1 MLQSL
6 GLPATSTKTLP
17 AGAKPVP
24 VVVTAANT
32 KKQSTTKPASRNPTK
47 PGSKQQKPV
56 QSQRPYV
63 VPSLSRHQQ
72 KPQKP
77 PTSVNKAPAATS
89 AAAVSNTKI
98 LHPNNT
104 VAVSAGSSSSS
115 GDKVVR
121 HVAKDGKLTSN
132 MGKNSTKQPPPP
144 SKVPSRPPPQ
154 IQKQQ
159 KPLDM
164 KDIKG
169 KWWIN
174 VAPVVVKPGKGTK
187 QSLPSS
193 SSSSSV
199 KAQLVDAPDEE
210 STWYTSTQ
218 RNLVTTE
225 ILAGMSDNA
234 ADAASAPLVVAS
246 FGSNVLEEIMTAVNL
261 AYTQEANIYQQNKR
275 GRVSS
280 DRKWINDVMTA
291 GTVSDKVAALA
302 LVVAE
307 SPIHELTALDD
318 LIAMAGKKEHRTC
331 QLALE
336 ALKDLLIHNLLPDRP
351 LRKFKQQPLAHP
363 IMNLPSALVFWYEE
377 QLLLRMDRFADA
389 LDQGL
394 KSTVDFFKKKCMELA
409 AELLISKPQHEGRFL
424 SMVVNKLGDPSGP
437 VSSKGIELLRGVVR
451 KQPPMKCVV
460 VREVRQLLHRPN
472 LPVRAVHAGIVFLS
486 QVMMPV
492 MVIMM
497 VAVMIITHPLTHPLT
512 HPVTPSHA
520 SYHRPYHTPSNTPY
534 RTLSTHILSTGT
546 FESYRRL
553 GSSYPTGG
561 MLHGLVRKSH
571 CPREDGFS
579 IALHVVVGF
588 GSCFSLSRE

>member
-1 MLQSL
+1 MASLAEDTFKMLQSL
-6 GLPATSTKTLP
+6 GLPATSTKQLP
-17 AGAKPVP
+17 AGGTTTKNP
-24 VVVTAANT
+24 AATTSQTT
-32 KKQSTTKPASRNPTK
+32 KKPTSTTTKPTSTSTK
-47 PGSKQQKPV
+47 PSSSQGGSKQQKPA

-63 VPSLSRHQQ
+63 VPSLSAQQ
-72 KPQKP
+72 QKP
-77 PTSVNKAPAATS
+77 PTTTSVNKVPAAS
-89 AAAVSNTKI
+89 S
-98 LHPNNT
+98 HSSNT

-115 GDKVVR
+115 SSSSSSVKTIR

-132 MGKNSTKQPPPP
+132 MGKNSTKPPPP
-144 SKVPSRPPPQ
+144 SSSSKVPTKPLPPPPPT
-154 IQKQQ
+154 QKQQ

-174 VAPVVVKPGKGTK
+174 ATPAVVKQGKGLK
-187 QSLPSS
+187 QSQPSS
-193 SSSSSV
+193 SSSSSSSSLNV
-199 KAQLVDAPDEE
+199 QLVNAPDEE

-218 RNLVTTE
+218 SNLVTTE
-225 ILAGMSDNA
+225 ILTGMTDKA
-234 ADAASAPLVVAS
+234 AEGTPLSS
-246 FGSNVLEEIMTAVNL
+246 FNSNVMDEIIAAVHQ

-307 SPIHELTALDD
+307 SPIHELNALDD
-318 LIAMAGKKEHRTC
+318 LLALAGKKEHRTC

-363 IMNLPSALVFWYEE
+363 TMNLPSALVFWYEE

-409 AELLISKPQHEGRFL
+409 AELLIAKPQHEGRFL

-486 QVMMPV
+486 QVNEQTCM
-492 MVIMM
+492 
-497 VAVMIITHPLTHPLT
+497 
-512 HPVTPSHA
+512 
-520 SYHRPYHTPSNTPY
+520 
-534 RTLSTHILSTGT
+534 
-546 FESYRRL
+546 
-553 GSSYPTGG
+553 
-561 MLHGLVRKSH
+561 
-571 CPREDGFS
+571 
-579 IALHVVVGF
+579 
-588 GSCFSLSRE
+588 